1 MLQWVTP
8 IPLLQVGSFPCLTPV
23 RLCREPHVSS
33 RLVLSPF
40 GRLVPTPNTA
50 YSAMDAGAY
59 EPWIPDF
66 DGNSRWRWE
75 WWKVGLQPEALFTT
89 LEAQYNTVPYRIQDD
104 EAFHH
109 DVSDAAHEAKN
120 VDDFHARLARR
131 RDERLQELR
140 TAWTRVSLSLL
151 YSKAM
156 LDDPPTR
163 WGAFQHFTSNRSLD
177 SIVNFFHS
185 LLPPETPTAPQLR
198 GAQLPRSPPV
208 EANQTEELLPD
219 TAPASPSLQASPL
232 PKDPPDSAPMAP
244 QLSPPPPR
252 PPRRTTRHSSSLTP
266 LTRHA
271 GVGKRRQRASQR
283 SNGVQKPSPSQRK
296 PPARQGKAQ
305 AQEPATQTRGSR
317 RLAGHPPEFREGVK
331 QGR

>member
-1 MLQWVTP
+1 MPTHRGRQLVGRNGWLGLEPSPDLVDWS
-8 IPLLQVGSFPCLTPV
+8 LLWLAEKHPRVVRAAVGDSNSTSASGWLSLLNPC
-23 RLCREPHVSS
+23 SS
-33 RLVLSPF
+33 SSNPACAANRTSHLVLSPF

-140 TAWTRVSLSLL
+140 KAWTASLSAC
-151 YSKAM
+151 S
-156 LDDPPTR
+156 TR
-163 WGAFQHFTSNRSLD
+163 RPCWMIPRPGGAPSN
-177 SIVNFFHS
+177 
-185 LLPPETPTAPQLR
+185 T
-198 GAQLPRSPPV
+198 
-208 EANQTEELLPD
+208 
-219 TAPASPSLQASPL
+219 
-232 PKDPPDSAPMAP
+232 
-244 QLSPPPPR
+244 PPR
-252 PPRRTTRHSSSLTP
+252 TALWTRL
-266 LTRHA
+266 
-271 GVGKRRQRASQR
+271 
-283 SNGVQKPSPSQRK
+283 
-296 PPARQGKAQ
+296 
-305 AQEPATQTRGSR
+305 
-317 RLAGHPPEFREGVK
+317 
-331 QGR
+331 

>member
-1 MLQWVTP
+1 
-8 IPLLQVGSFPCLTPV
+8 
-23 RLCREPHVSS
+23 
-33 RLVLSPF
+33 
-40 GRLVPTPNTA
+40 
-50 YSAMDAGAY
+50 MDAGAY

-66 DGNSRWRWE
+66 DDNSRWRWE

-89 LEAQYNTVPYRIQDD
+89 LEAQHNTVPYRIQDD

-140 TAWTRVSLSLL
+140 KAWTRVSLGLL
-151 YSKAM
+151 YSKTM
-156 LDDPPTR
+156 LDEPPTR

-185 LLPPETPTAPQLR
+185 LLPSETPTASLLR
-198 GAQLPRSPPV
+198 DAQLPRSPPV
-208 EANQTEELLPD
+208 EADHTEELLPD

-232 PKDPPDSAPMAP
+232 PKNPPDAAPRAP
-244 QLSPPPPR
+244 QPYLPPPR
-252 PPRRTTRHSSSLTP
+252 PPCRTTRHSSSPIP

-271 GVGKRRQRASQR
+271 DVGKRRQRASQR

-305 AQEPATQTRGSR
+305 ASANRTRASR
-317 RLAGHPPEFREGVK
+317 RLAGHSPEFPG
-331 QGR
+331 G